1 MTWRSSTDAK
11 DKFFGALLYLLPL
24 IDVLPFSMP
33 LIQQFPVLGIIYVP
47 LQPLISLYYGF
58 PFASFAI
65 FLLLFIT
72 VVRNPNISYFIRFNA
87 LQSILMGIGISLL
100 GIIISWV
107 LQPLLGQGLLLT
119 TFYNIIALG
128 TLVACFY
135 SIVQCLLGKYAE
147 LPTISEAAYSQLR

>member
-47 LQPLISLYYGF
+47 LQPLIGIYYGV

-87 LQSILMGIGISLL
+87 LQSILMGIAISLF
-100 GIIISWV
+100 GIIVSWV

-135 SIVQCLLGKYAE
+135 SIVQCVLGKYAE